1 MPEQSA
7 IAYQEGRKG
16 FVAGISWQPI
26 SQSGYSKR
34 TSEIRE
40 LADRIDA
47 TKQIQIKTNYG
58 VYVGLYNYDP
68 DISDEERKGSMYSLA
83 AILAK
88 KVGTQNT
95 ILFWRIKEGHRKDE
109 VALIVIEEGAPSLD
123 FVASENE
130 AMSTLQSYIDGSV
143 NNTVYQLLSNAPDA
157 LPNAIVVDD
166 TLLSGQFK
174 SEFAFQGLPTDF
186 IKAGGVLS
194 LVMLAAGGLY
204 FGNEYMIE
212 QENNE
217 RLARAKAQVDT
228 PRYLAALK
236 NAQKSIGLSGFEVER
251 LINKLLE
258 QPVVAKGW
266 TLDKITCQSARCTSN
281 WTSQGGYTEEL
292 IDFLY
297 NQTPVSNTRAINK
310 LSFTFTYDAVVNG
323 VDNIKK
329 LSDKPQTQTFLYRE
343 QQAWKKAGFGYT
355 VNVNGIQWP
364 TGFKNVPENQAVNR
378 YPISI
383 SGSLPIVRD
392 FLNRYSEDLFWNTI
406 EIDVDVTNANKPLE
420 FTLQGAFYAH

>member
-7 IAYQEGRKG
+7 IAYQEGRKA

-34 TSEIRE
+34 TAEIRE

-47 TKQIQIKTNYG
+47 TKQIQLKTGYG

-83 AILAK
+83 ALLAK

-95 ILFWRIKEGHRKDE
+95 ILFWRIKDGYRKDE

-143 NNTVYQLLSNAPDA
+143 NSTVYQLFSNAPDL
-157 LPNAIVVDD
+157 LPDAIVVDN

-186 IKAGGVLS
+186 IKAGGLLA

-212 QENNE
+212 QENKE
-217 RLARAKAQVDT
+217 RLARAQAQVEL
-228 PRYLAALK
+228 PQYLSALNAAQG
-236 NAQKSIGLSGFEVER
+236 AVGLPADDVN
-251 LINKLLE
+251 LLLTKLLE
-258 QPVVAKGW
+258 QPFVAKGW
-266 TLDKITCQSARCTSN
+266 VLSKIICQTGNCTSTWN
-281 WTSQGGYTEEL
+281 TAGGYTQEL

-297 NQTPVSNTRAINK
+297 NQTPVSNPTVFNT
-310 LSFTFTYDAVVNG
+310 LNFTFAYDQPVKGINTLTDLA
-323 VDNIKK
+323 
-329 LSDKPQTQTFLYRE
+329 LKPDMQKFLYNE
-343 QQAWKKAGFGYT
+343 QQAWAKAGFT
-355 VNVNGIQWP
+355 NTINANGELWP
-364 TGFKNVPENQAVNR
+364 AGFTNIPETQAVNR
-378 YPISI
+378 YPVSI
-383 SGSLPIVRD
+383 TGSLPIIRD
-392 FLNRYSEDLFWNTI
+392 FLNRYSNDIFWNTI
-406 EIDVDVTNANKPLE
+406 DITVTPDSAETPLSIN
-420 FTLQGAFYAH
+420 LQGAFYAY

>member
-7 IAYQEGRKG
+7 IAYQEGRKA

-26 SQSGYSKR
+26 SQTGYSAR

-47 TKQIQIKTNYG
+47 TKQIQLKTSYG

-83 AILAK
+83 ALLAK

-95 ILFWRIKEGHRKDE
+95 ILFWRIKEGYRKDE

-143 NNTVYQLLSNAPDA
+143 NNTVYQLFSNAPEL
-157 LPNAIVVDD
+157 LPNATVVDH

-186 IKAGGVLS
+186 VKAGGILA
-194 LVMLAAGGLY
+194 LVMVAAGGLY

-212 QENNE
+212 QENKA
-217 RLARAKAQVDT
+217 RIARAQAQVDT
-228 PRYLAALK
+228 PRYLAALRATQ
-236 NAQKSIGLSGFEVER
+236 NRIGLPPEEVQ
-251 LINKLLE
+251 LMLNKLLE
-258 QPVVAKGW
+258 QPFIAKGW
-266 TLDKITCQSARCTSN
+266 VLAKIVCQAGNCTSTWN
-281 WTSQGGYTEEL
+281 TQGGYTEEL
-292 IDFLY
+292 ISFLY
-297 NQTPVSNTRAINK
+297 NQTAVTNPSNFKVLNFTFNYEHPVTGVSNLNN
-310 LSFTFTYDAVVNG
+310 LSM
-323 VDNIKK
+323 
-329 LSDKPQTQTFLYRE
+329 KPAMQQFLFNE
-343 QQAWKKAGFGYT
+343 QQAWAKAGFNNT
-355 VNVNGIQWP
+355 VKASGELWP
-364 TGFKNVPENQAVNR
+364 AGFKNIPDNQSVFK
-378 YPISI
+378 YPVIVT
-383 SGSLPIVRD
+383 GSLPIIRD
-392 FLNRYSEDLFWNTI
+392 FLSRYNNDIFWNTVEVNVDPSNTEKPV
-406 EIDVDVTNANKPLE
+406 EIQ
-420 FTLQGAFYAH
+420 LQGAFYAY